1 MFDRAVTAKLSHS
14 VGTADLDQEMAEP
27 GLLLQLLES
36 HLHLGIWR
44 LEIPSGRLLWS
55 RRVFEIYGQPF
66 QPGPVDP
73 TMALQSLV
81 PEDRKAAGDIIVRA
95 IQEKSS
101 FEYTLRIM
109 TGAGEFRLIECV
121 GGMEPSETGSIR
133 AVFGTVRDVTDRA
146 QADELSAGRSS
157 LLRSLLKNVP
167 AAIAVFD
174 RSMTYLAVSDH
185 WLVGHGHK
193 GARELIGRS
202 HYAVR
207 PDIAPDHKAEHQR
220 VMAGEVVRSA
230 RGYLKDRHGRT
241 ISQICTMA
249 PWLTPSGQV
258 GGMILMLPVVDQD
271 HVFNDV
277 DPALLMEEPHP
288 TMGEFLSLL
297 KTVSA

>member
-1 MFDRAVTAKLSHS
+1 
-14 VGTADLDQEMAEP
+14 MAEP
-27 GLLLQLLES
+27 GLLLKLLGS

-55 RRVFEIYGQPF
+55 RRVFEIYGRPY
-66 QPGPVDP
+66 QPGPLDP
-73 TMALQSLV
+73 AMALESLV
-81 PEDRKAAGDIIVRA
+81 PEDRRAAGDIMVRA

-101 FEYTLRIM
+101 FEYTLRIL

-121 GGMEPSETGSIR
+121 GGMELSDAGSVR

-146 QADELSAGRSS
+146 EADELSAGRSS

-174 RSMTYLAVSDH
+174 CSMTYLAVSDH
-185 WLVGHGHK
+185 WLAGHGHRA
-193 GARELIGRS
+193 ARELIGKS

-207 PDIAPDHKAEHQR
+207 PDIAPAHKAEHQR

-277 DPALLMEEPHP
+277 DPALLVEEPHP